1 MESVAL
7 EKPTVVVKPELCK
20 GCGLCISSCPAE
32 VLSFHERFNTKGYK
46 PVEVTDME
54 RCTGCALCA
63 VVCPDVVF
71 TVYREGRRVKEPTRE
86 AVATA

>member
-1 MESVAL
+1 MKGMVTL
-7 EKPTVVVKPELCK
+7 EEDRCK
-20 GCGLCISSCPAE
+20 ACAVCLDACPRDIL
-32 VLSFHERFNTKGYK
+32 VLSEGRFNTKGYR

-71 TVYREGRRVKEPTRE
+71 TVYREGRRVKNPPAE
-86 AVATA
+86 AVANA